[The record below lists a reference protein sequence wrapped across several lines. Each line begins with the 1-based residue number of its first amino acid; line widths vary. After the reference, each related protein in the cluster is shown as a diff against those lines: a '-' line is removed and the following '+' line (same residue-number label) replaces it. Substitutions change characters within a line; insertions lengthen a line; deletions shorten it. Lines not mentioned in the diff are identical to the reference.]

1 MAAPDDGTCRT
12 RELGVW
18 TGPEEDSPYEV
29 KVGFDLRDCDE
40 QWRPPLAHLFITPS
54 AAPSDFFFP
63 FESSWEEV
71 ERFFRRSLRERFT
84 VAFMAHATHSF
95 HIPLRFMVDL
105 WGLDEA
111 GRMGALP
118 DFDEH
123 KFRSQWGAELVADPG
138 LLALLQ
144 PAPPARKERGGGRGG
159 RAGQSRGAAPPGPRS
174 PRRGPGPEDSGRPE
188 RPEDSGRSE
197 GSEGSG
203 RPERPEDSEDSE
215 DSEGSEDSEDSQDS
229 QGSQGSDGFGG
240 PTHAARCP
248 PSRLRGSIKL

>member
-138 LLALLQ
+138 LLSLLKS
-144 PAPPARKERGGGRGG
+144 APPARKERGGGRGG
-159 RAGQSRGAAPPGPRS
+159 RAGQSRGAAP
-174 PRRGPGPEDSGRPE
+174 RGPGARGGGRAP
-188 RPEDSGRSE
+188 RTPDAPSAPRTPDAPRAPRAPDAPSAP
-197 GSEGSG
+197 
-203 RPERPEDSEDSE
+203 RTPKTPKTPKAPKTPKTPRTPRAPRA
-215 DSEGSEDSEDSQDS
+215 
-229 QGSQGSDGFGG
+229 
-240 PTHAARCP
+240 PTALGAPRTPRGARLPGCAEA
-248 PSRLRGSIKL
+248 